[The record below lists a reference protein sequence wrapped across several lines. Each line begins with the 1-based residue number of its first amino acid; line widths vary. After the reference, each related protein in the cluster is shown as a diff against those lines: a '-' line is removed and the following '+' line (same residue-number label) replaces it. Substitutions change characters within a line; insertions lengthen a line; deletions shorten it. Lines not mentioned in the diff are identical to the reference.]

1 MGKIKIYRV
10 GQAEA
15 LQYAAEELGKYLSRM
30 DSGLQVEIEERA
42 APEAA
47 DPGEAAIWL
56 GEMADFGW
64 TAPPGLS
71 KLDDAVR
78 VEVRNGRG
86 AIAGANPRSVLLAVY
101 RFLYEAGCRW
111 VRPGEEGEVIP
122 KRDLAQVS
130 VRLEETASY
139 RHRAICIEGATS
151 LENVLELIEWMPK
164 VGFSGYFMQFREGF
178 TFFERWFRHQNN
190 PLLPPEEF
198 TLEQARS
205 FTGQIETELQRRGMI
220 YQAIGHGWTC
230 EAYGIPCLGWDPME
244 QEWSEEVLRD
254 LAEVDGR
261 REMRWNVPS
270 ITALCYSRPDV
281 QDRVARCVVEYAASH
296 PQIDLLHLWLD
307 DGYNNKCECE
317 QCRQRRPAD
326 YYMEILNRVDE
337 GITRLGLKT
346 KVVFLAYVDMLW
358 PPETAR
364 LRNPER
370 FVFMFAP
377 ISRTYQ
383 EALKPSG
390 LLEQRSGLPLPP
402 FELNRLDFPKSI
414 DMLLAFLQAWQ
425 EAVPTEDSFVYD
437 YYMIFGT
444 GMYGFDPGMLHLS
457 QMIHEDIRLY
467 PENGLNGLVS
477 CQVQRAFFPN
487 GLAMYVMG
495 RTLWQKELSYEDIRD
510 DYFRS
515 AFGEE
520 GNLACEYFEGL
531 RRFPGW
537 GWLLKQAADL
547 PAVDPEGFKKALDEV
562 SGVVERIGPVVARN
576 LGLANASQAQSWKYL
591 LAHLEMARRML
602 GIIELKVGGQADAA
616 AQAWQELKSYVCERE
631 MDLQRVLDVWLFVN
645 ALEQGQ

>member
-1 MGKIKIYRV
+1 MRKIKILRI

-15 LQYAAEELGKYLSRM
+15 LHYAAEELGKYLGRM

-42 APEAA
+42 APEAV
-47 DPGEAAIWL
+47 DPGEAVLWL

-71 KLDDAVR
+71 ELDDAVR

-111 VRPGEEGEVIP
+111 VRPGEDGEVIP

-178 TFFERWFRHQNN
+178 TFFERWYGHQNN

-198 TLEQARS
+198 TVEQARA
-205 FTGQIETELQRRGMI
+205 FTGRIEAELQRRGMI

-254 LAEVDGR
+254 LAEVDGK

-270 ITALCYSRPDV
+270 ITALCYSRPEV
-281 QDRVARCVVEYAASH
+281 QERVARCVVDYAASH

-337 GITRLGLKT
+337 GMTCLGLKT

-358 PPETAR
+358 PPETVR
-364 LRNPER
+364 LNNPDR
-370 FVFMFAP
+370 FIFMFAP
-377 ISRTYQ
+377 ISRTYR

-390 LLEQRSGLPLPP
+390 SLPQQRPSPSQRSLLPLPP

-425 EAVPTEDSFVYD
+425 EVVPTEDSFVYD

-444 GMYGFDPGMLHLS
+444 GMYAFDPGMLHLS
-457 QMIHEDIRLY
+457 KMIHEDIQLY
-467 PENGLNGLVS
+467 PERGLNGLVS
-477 CQVQRAFFPN
+477 CQVQRCFLPERA
-487 GLAMYVMG
+487 GDV
-495 RTLWQKELSYEDIRD
+495 RD
-510 DYFRS
+510 G
-515 AFGEE
+515 A
-520 GNLACEYFEGL
+520 NA
-531 RRFPGW
+531 
-537 GWLLKQAADL
+537 
-547 PAVDPEGFKKALDEV
+547 
-562 SGVVERIGPVVARN
+562 
-576 LGLANASQAQSWKYL
+576 LANGA
-591 LAHLEMARRML
+591 
-602 GIIELKVGGQADAA
+602 ELRGAGG
-616 AQAWQELKSYVCERE
+616 
-631 MDLQRVLDVWLFVN
+631 
-645 ALEQGQ
+645 